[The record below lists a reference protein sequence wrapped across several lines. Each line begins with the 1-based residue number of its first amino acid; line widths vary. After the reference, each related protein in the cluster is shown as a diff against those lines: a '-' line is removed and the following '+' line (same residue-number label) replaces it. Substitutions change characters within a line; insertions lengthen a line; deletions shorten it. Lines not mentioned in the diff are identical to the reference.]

1 MNKVKKINKKA
12 SSYHQT
18 HRKIKVGTMLDER
31 VVQYLKERSV
41 RERRPINS
49 LIEEAVRKSERE
61 SSFNKEIR
69 LHAMQQFLSRPFNIS
84 LEDLKAIMEED
95 YYDQ

>member
-12 SSYHQT
+12 DSHNQKP
-18 HRKIKVGTMLDER
+18 RKIKVGTMLDER
-31 VVQYLKERSV
+31 VVLYLKERSA

-49 LIEEAVRKSERE
+49 LIEEAVRKSEKE
-61 SSFNKEIR
+61 SSFSKEIR
-69 LHAMQQFLSRPFNIS
+69 IHAMQQFLSRPFNIS
-84 LEDLKAIMEED
+84 LEDLRAIMEED